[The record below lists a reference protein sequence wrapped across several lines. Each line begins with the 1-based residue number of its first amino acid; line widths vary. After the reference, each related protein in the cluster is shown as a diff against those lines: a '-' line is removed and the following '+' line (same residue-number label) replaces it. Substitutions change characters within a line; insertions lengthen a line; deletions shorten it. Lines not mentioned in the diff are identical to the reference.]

1 MPDFRDVIP
10 GTRASAGRVSLAE
23 LQAAMASG
31 ELTSAAL
38 TTFYLYRIDRLNP
51 ALHAVITVNL
61 NAGAEAAASDA
72 SRKGRGP
79 RGPLE
84 GIPVLVKDNIQV
96 AGMPTTAG
104 SPALLSAE
112 PDDAFLV
119 TRLRAAG
126 AVIIGKAN
134 LSEWANFRSPHST
147 SGWST
152 LGGQTAN
159 PHALDRNPSGSSS
172 GSAAGVAAALAP
184 VAVGTE
190 TDGSIVCP
198 ASACGIVGLKPT
210 SGLVSRHGIVP
221 VSPVQDTAGPM
232 AACVADAAALLAVLA
247 AADPQDP
254 AAADDPDLAERVL
267 ADLGPA
273 TFTRA
278 LDPAALDGA
287 RLGIWRAPSAAAG
300 AATGAVLDMAV
311 AKLRSV
317 GAVVI
322 DPVTLPQAGQIAGP
336 EFTALRHEFKYGINA
351 YLAYLAG
358 FGFAG
363 SLPRTLAELIDFN
376 KRNADLVLSRFGQE
390 IFEASEATS
399 GDLADPGYLAARREA
414 TRLARAAISAP
425 LAEHGIEAIVALTAN
440 PAGADRLRARRP
452 RRLPHLGAGRGGR
465 LPVDHRAG
473 RAGLR
478 AAGRRVVLRPAL
490 ERAAADRPGLRLR
503 AGHPGPP
510 GARPARQRG
519 LSRPGNPRAPRLAA
533 RAPAASCAVRD
544 NLASMDSWRRADV
557 PVLPGSGPG
566 PRIHDTA
573 SGELVLAAAGPVAT
587 LYACGITPYDA
598 THIGHAF
605 TYTAWDLLVRAWL
618 DARPEIPG
626 AGPPP
631 DGPPARYTVM
641 LRAERHRRRRPAPR
655 AR

>member
-72 SRKGRGP
+72 VRQGRGP

-221 VSPVQDTAGPM
+221 ISPVQDTAGPM

-254 AAADDPDLAERVL
+254 AASDDTDMAER
-267 ADLGPA
+267 AIAALGPA

-322 DPVTLPQAGQIAGP
+322 DPVTLPQAGRIAEP

-358 FGFAG
+358 LRLCWFAA
-363 SLPRTLAELIDFN
+363 P
-376 KRNADLVLSRFGQE
+376 
-390 IFEASEATS
+390 
-399 GDLADPGYLAARREA
+399 DPGR
-414 TRLARAAISAP
+414 
-425 LAEHGIEAIVALTAN
+425 
-440 PAGADRLRARRP
+440 ADRLQQAQRGPGAVPVRP
-452 RRLPHLGAGRGGR
+452 GDLR
-465 LPVDHRAG
+465 
-473 RAGLR
+473 GLR
-478 AAGRRVVLRPAL
+478 SDRR
-490 ERAAADRPGLRLR
+490 
-503 AGHPGPP
+503 
-510 GARPARQRG
+510 
-519 LSRPGNPRAPRLAA
+519 
-533 RAPAASCAVRD
+533 
-544 NLASMDSWRRADV
+544 
-557 PVLPGSGPG
+557 
-566 PRIHDTA
+566 
-573 SGELVLAAAGPVAT
+573 
-587 LYACGITPYDA
+587 
-598 THIGHAF
+598 
-605 TYTAWDLLVRAWL
+605 
-618 DARPEIPG
+618 
-626 AGPPP
+626 
-631 DGPPARYTVM
+631 
-641 LRAERHRRRRPAPR
+641 
-655 AR
+655 

>member
-267 ADLGPA
+267 ADLSPA

-287 RLGIWRAPSAAAG
+287 RLGIWRAPSAIAG

-317 GAVVI
+317 GAVVV

-440 PAGADRLRARRP
+440 PAGLTDYVLGDHDVFHTSGRPRWPAARRSP
-452 RRLPHLGAGRGGR
+452 CRPGRSPGCR
-465 LPVDHRAG
+465 SACRSSARAG
-473 RAGLR
+473 AS
-478 AAGRRVVLRPAL
+478 
-490 ERAAADRPGLRLR
+490 
-503 AGHPGPP
+503 
-510 GARPARQRG
+510 RG
-519 LSRPGNPRAPRLAA
+519 
-533 RAPAASCAVRD
+533 
-544 NLASMDSWRRADV
+544 
-557 PVLPGSGPG
+557 
-566 PRIHDTA
+566 
-573 SGELVLAAAGPVAT
+573 
-587 LYACGITPYDA
+587 
-598 THIGHAF
+598 
-605 TYTAWDLLVRAWL
+605 
-618 DARPEIPG
+618 
-626 AGPPP
+626 
-631 DGPPARYTVM
+631 
-641 LRAERHRRRRPAPR
+641 
-655 AR
+655 